1 MSNKSFFQS
10 EQSSNDTVLFE
21 GMTSIS
27 ALIETVSSGTSN
39 RRILTVYFDEAQLY
53 KKNREYRFLD
63 SKSKELGFSLSVI
76 SSDDL
81 TKMASGT
88 THGGILALATARSYP
103 PLLDSD
109 LSNQGFWVMLDG
121 IEDPYNFGY
130 SLRALYASGATGL
143 ILPPRNWLS
152 AAGTVARA
160 SAGTSEKMTVRVS
173 DPISAIERFR
183 SAGYSVCAAEI
194 RDSQSLYE
202 TDLKRPLLFIIGGEK
217 RGISREI
224 LSRCDRN
231 VRIEYGRE
239 FRGSLSAAATCAV
252 IGFEVMRFNNCSKN

>member
-1 MSNKSFFQS
+1 MSNHSF
-10 EQSSNDTVLFE
+10 SSNDQSPDDTVLFE

-27 ALIETVSSGTSN
+27 ALIETVSSGVSN
-39 RRILTVYFDEAQLY
+39 RRILTVYFDKAQLY
-53 KKNREYRFLD
+53 KKNKEYRFLEF
-63 SKSKELGFSLSVI
+63 KSHELGFSLSVI

-81 TKMASGT
+81 SKMASGT
-88 THGGILALATARSYP
+88 THGGILAIATARSYP
-103 PLLDSD
+103 ALLDSD
-109 LSNQGFWVMLDG
+109 LLDHGFWVMLDG
-121 IEDPYNFGY
+121 LEDPYNFGY
-130 SLRALYASGATGL
+130 SLRTLYASGATGV

-160 SAGTSEKMTVRVS
+160 SAGTSEKMPIRVC

-183 SAGYSVCAAEI
+183 SAGYTICAAEI

-202 TDLKRPLLFIIGGEK
+202 TDLKKPLLFVIGGEK
-217 RGISREI
+217 RGISREV
-224 LSRCDRN
+224 LSHCDRN

-252 IGFEVMRFNNCSKN
+252 IGFEVMRFNCLKN

>member
-1 MSNKSFFQS
+1 MPNQSFSLS
-10 EQSSNDTVLFE
+10 EDSPDVTVIFE

-27 ALIETVSSGTSN
+27 ALIETVSSGVSD
-39 RRILTVYFDEAQLY
+39 RRILTIFFDEAQLY

-63 SKSKELGFSLSVI
+63 FKSRELGFSLSVI
-76 SSDDL
+76 SSEDL
-81 TKMASGT
+81 SKMASGT

-103 PLLDSD
+103 PLLDLD
-109 LSNQGFWVMLDG
+109 LSDQGFWVMLDG

-160 SAGTSEKMTVRVS
+160 SAGISEKMTVRVC
-173 DPISAIERFR
+173 DPITAIERFR
-183 SAGYSVCAAEI
+183 SAGYSICAAEI
-194 RDSQSLYE
+194 RDSESLYE
-202 TDLKRPLLFIIGGEK
+202 TDLKKPLLFVIGGEK
-217 RGISREI
+217 RGISREV

-252 IGFEVMRFNNCSKN
+252 IGFEVMRFNRSQN